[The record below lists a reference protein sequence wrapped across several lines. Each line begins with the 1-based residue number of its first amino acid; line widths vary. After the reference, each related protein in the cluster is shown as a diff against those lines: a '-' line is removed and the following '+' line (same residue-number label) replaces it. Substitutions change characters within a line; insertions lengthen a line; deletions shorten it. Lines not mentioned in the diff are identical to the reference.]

1 MIQTY
6 GRLCQLFNYKAY
18 AKYSN
23 NQLVQSMINN
33 LGSLHLRISG
43 CLVQRQL
50 DQPQQPDWRPDRL
63 LLRLLSGLWW
73 PQRGRPR
80 WRHHRGSDV
89 DQLPS
94 DGQVRDRQGLRG
106 IPKRQRKFAFW
117 SLGWGPILQT
127 LVILLN
133 DYDANRFY
141 LKWGPIRLW
150 QRKT

>member
-23 NQLVQSMINN
+23 NQLVQS
-33 LGSLHLRISG
+33 LHLPISG

-63 LLRLLSGLWW
+63 LLRLLSGLRR
-73 PQRGRPR
+73 PKRGRPR
-80 WRHHRGSDV
+80 CRHHRGSDV

-94 DGQVRDRQGLRG
+94 DGQVRDGKGLRG
-106 IPKRQRKFAFW
+106 LPKRQRKLAF
-117 SLGWGPILQT
+117 
-127 LVILLN
+127 
-133 DYDANRFY
+133 
-141 LKWGPIRLW
+141 
-150 QRKT
+150 